1 MTRWVGCCAPALLRW
16 LSPKG
21 GGPGGALVIEG
32 GRDEVGVGGW
42 DRSPRAEPVG
52 LVELDDLRPVL
63 LPPSRSLEPWRRAAL
78 RALRAVRGG
87 GMPARVGP
95 RLECKLEP
103 AELPCSSEA
112 EVDE

>member
-1 MTRWVGCCAPALLRW
+1 M
-16 LSPKG
+16 
-21 GGPGGALVIEG
+21 VIEG
-32 GRDEVGVGGW
+32 GRDEEGVGGW

-52 LVELDDLRPVL
+52 LAEFEERRPELF
-63 LPPSRSLEPWRRAAL
+63 PPSRSLEPWRRAAL